1 MATNFVAN
9 LPTPA
14 LNDLVFRR
22 GMGYRYLHVRIN
34 SVNDAFISCKNFVN
48 FGPVTIEKRGLICVL
63 FVRRGNKLAYLV
75 EYLRIYWT
83 DSGA

>member
-34 SVNDAFISCKNFVN
+34 SVNDAFISCKNRELWSSNYRETWAHLCTFC
-48 FGPVTIEKRGLICVL
+48 TT
-63 FVRRGNKLAYLV
+63 
-75 EYLRIYWT
+75 WQ
-83 DSGA
+83 